1 MQTKED
7 SEAAAEKVEV
17 ASGIE
22 QLDSQ
27 DDRKDDVVGEVLSF
41 LHV

>member
-7 SEAAAEKVEV
+7 SEAAAEQVEV
-17 ASGIE
+17 ASGTE

-41 LHV
+41 VHV